1 LEEVAPW
8 TKIGLAVR
16 QRIFAGKVESTLGNI
31 AGDTKAQADG
41 LAREATGTAQD
52 LYGQA
57 KDMARDAT
65 DAATNYAKRAY
76 ENSGDTLRDGSE
88 ALAQRVQENPLGSI
102 VIAGVVGFAL
112 ALLLMRSPSR
122 PPGRWR

>member
-1 LEEVAPW
+1 MDKDRIIGS
-8 TKIGLAVR
+8 TKD
-16 QRIFAGKVESTLGNI
+16 FAGKVEGAVGNV
-31 AGDTKAQADG
+31 AGDTRAQADG
-41 LAREATGTAQD
+41 LARQATGTAQD

-65 DAATNYAKRAY
+65 DSATNYAKKAY
-76 ENSGDTLRDGSE
+76 ENSGDTFRDGSE

-112 ALLLMRSPSR
+112 AVLLMRPPSR
-122 PPGRWR
+122 PPRRWRY

>member
-1 LEEVAPW
+1 MDKDRITGS
-8 TKIGLAVR
+8 TKE
-16 QRIFAGKVESTLGNI
+16 FAGKVEGAVGNV

-41 LAREATGTAQD
+41 LARQATGTAQD

-65 DAATNYAKRAY
+65 DAATNYAKKAY
-76 ENSGDTLRDGSE
+76 ENSGDTFRGGSE

-112 ALLLMRSPSR
+112 AVLLMRPPSR
-122 PPGRWR
+122 PPRRWRY

>member
-1 LEEVAPW
+1 MD
-8 TKIGLAVR
+8 KD
-16 QRIFAGKVESTLGNI
+16 RITGSAKDFAGKVEGTVGNM
-31 AGDTKAQADG
+31 AADTKAQADG
-41 LAREATGTAQD
+41 LARQATGTAQD

-65 DAATNYAKRAY
+65 DAATNYAKRVY
-76 ENSGDTLRDGSE
+76 ENSGDTLRDGSG
-88 ALAQRVQENPLGSI
+88 ALAQKVQENPQGSI

-112 ALLLMRSPSR
+112 ALLLMRPPNR

>member
-1 LEEVAPW
+1 MD
-8 TKIGLAVR
+8 KD
-16 QRIFAGKVESTLGNI
+16 RITGSARDFAGKVEGTVGNM

-41 LAREATGTAQD
+41 LAGQATGTAQD

-76 ENSGDTLRDGSE
+76 ENSGDTLRDGSQ
-88 ALAQRVQENPLGSI
+88 ALAQRVQENLLGSI

-112 ALLLMRSPSR
+112 ALLLMRPPSR
-122 PPGRWR
+122 PPRRWR

>member
-1 LEEVAPW
+1 MDKDQTTGS
-8 TKIGLAVR
+8 TKDFV
-16 QRIFAGKVESTLGNI
+16 GKVEGTVGNI

-41 LAREATGTAQD
+41 LARQATGAAQE

-57 KDMARDAT
+57 KDIARDAT
-65 DAATNYAKRAY
+65 GAATSYAKKAY

-102 VIAGVVGFAL
+102 VIAGAIGFAL
-112 ALLLMRSPSR
+112 ALLLMRPPSR
-122 PPGRWR
+122 PPRRWR

>member
-1 LEEVAPW
+1 MD
-8 TKIGLAVR
+8 KD
-16 QRIFAGKVESTLGNI
+16 RIAGSAKDFAGKVESTVGNV
-31 AGDTKAQADG
+31 AGDKKSQADG
-41 LAREATGTAQD
+41 LAREAAGTTQN

-65 DAATNYAKRAY
+65 DAAASYAKKAY
-76 ENSGDTLRDGSE
+76 EDSGGTLRDGSE
-88 ALAQRVQENPLGSI
+88 AIAQRVQENPLGSI

-112 ALLLMRSPSR
+112 AVLLMRPPSR

>member
-1 LEEVAPW
+1 MDKDRTTGS
-8 TKIGLAVR
+8 TKDFV
-16 QRIFAGKVESTLGNI
+16 GKVEGTVGNI

-41 LAREATGTAQD
+41 LARQATGAAQE

-57 KDMARDAT
+57 KDIARDAT
-65 DAATNYAKRAY
+65 GAATNYAKKAY

-102 VIAGVVGFAL
+102 VIAGAIGFAL
-112 ALLLMRSPSR
+112 ALLLMRPPSR
-122 PPGRWR
+122 PPRRWRY

>member
-1 LEEVAPW
+1 MDTDRVTGS
-8 TKIGLAVR
+8 TKD
-16 QRIFAGKVESTLGNI
+16 FAGRVEGTVGNI
-31 AGDTKAQADG
+31 AGDTRAQADG
-41 LAREATGTAQD
+41 LARQATGTAQD

-65 DAATNYAKRAY
+65 DAATNYAKKAY
-76 ENSGDTLRDGSE
+76 ENSGGTLHDGSE

-112 ALLLMRSPSR
+112 ALLLMRPPSR
-122 PPGRWR
+122 PPGAGGS